1 LSCKGGSETEGSD
14 VTASA
19 IISFAEKLETESS
32 RFYKALAD
40 KSTENY
46 REAFLLF
53 AEEGERNKKLLTR
66 TYQETITDALEACFS
81 FKGMNLN
88 DYAVQTALT
97 EKTSFLDALKMAIE
111 LEHRAAKFYLD
122 VAERSRSLLATIPYA
137 FRKVARKR
145 NDRKI
150 KLKSLHKSRLM
161 TR

>member
-1 LSCKGGSETEGSD
+1 LSYKGGSETEESD

-46 REAFLLF
+46 KETFLLF
-53 AEEGERNKKLLTR
+53 AKESEKNKKLVTR

-88 DYAVQTALT
+88 DYTVRTALAT
-97 EKTSFLDALKMAIE
+97 ETTFPEALKMAIE
-111 LEHRAAKFYLD
+111 LENKAAKFYHD
-122 VAERSRSLLATIPYA
+122 VAEHSRSLLATIPHA
-137 FRKVARKR
+137 FRRVARKR
-145 NDRKI
+145 NDRMI
-150 KLKSLHKSRLM
+150 KLRSLLKSRSR
-161 TR
+161 T